1 MPDAA
6 RRSSKP
12 RMMTSEFVFRSTA
25 QLHAAKEAAEA
36 ANRAKSEFLAS
47 MSHEI
52 RTPMNGIIGM
62 TELVLDTEL
71 DREQRQYLDMAKISA
86 HALLSLI
93 NDILDFSKIE
103 AGKLELEAI
112 SFVLRECVATMLK
125 PLGVRADQKGVELT
139 AEILAAVPEDN
150 CEHSLSKVQTR
161 RSDLIS

>member
-112 SFVLRECVATMLK
+112 SFILRECVAPMLK